1 MGMES
6 FLIDKMIGLGCFIGA
21 TAFFFAA
28 VAASPASSLLSTLL
42 LIFAAI
48 SVCVS
53 LWFIR
58 KK

>member
-1 MGMES
+1 MAWES
-6 FLIDKMIGLGCFIGA
+6 FLMDKMIGLGCFVAA
-21 TAFFFAA
+21 TAFFFAG
-28 VAASPASSLLSTLL
+28 VAASATSFPLSTVL
-42 LIFAAI
+42 LILAAA